1 MLGGFSSK
9 NGPALFSFPS
19 TRSAPSTMKDWKY
32 SLIEAKR
39 MYLQKQYKQCAAYSM
54 KLLSTAKG
62 PIDPV
67 CKTFLTFYAAISYE
81 FLGRAAH
88 LYSANKVALLR
99 QALESFVECDAAL
112 PPLVNLPRL
121 AKLEVHDMS
130 WSSTPISV
138 DECLALFEPPKEVRS
153 DRDSI
158 MDNITRMIDVTI
170 SRLDDPFVDGFDEL
184 DEFVLSCSPSRIPR
198 PIQDRSKEDLLA
210 PSPLRIR
217 KFSDEKPLKEKIAEK
232 KVSEKKVANNSSP
245 KKSPKKSTQNTVRLS
260 MSGDE
265 NNSSGRFRPPR
276 LPLKVIPSSRL
287 NANMSGLPSPKSE
300 LSSPV
305 SPSLLFSP
313 IVTGFPT
320 PDSTPPKVTT
330 IPIENLSPTRAAQ
343 IFRSN
348 RGIAFLHELVTSSI
362 YSIRQQIQQ
371 VKQFQEVRRA
381 RNFQRASSWTFDAI
395 LAEKKDSD
403 SDANQG
409 YEPIM
414 DEFGHIMFKETMDE
428 RIIRLRAEG
437 WEMVGLRSPRST
449 WKGARYY
456 QEFCAMVMNER
467 DLDS

>member
-39 MYLQKQYKQCAAYSM
+39 MYLQKQYKQCAAYCM
-54 KLLSTAKG
+54 KLLSTAK
-62 PIDPV
+62 IDPV

-99 QALESFVECDAAL
+99 QALENFVKCDAAL

-121 AKLEVHDMS
+121 AKVEEHDIS
-130 WSSTPISV
+130 WPSTPISV

-170 SRLDDPFVDGFDEL
+170 SRLDDPFVDGFGEL

-198 PIQDRSKEDLLA
+198 PIQDRSKEDLLT

-217 KFSDEKPLKEKIAEK
+217 KFSDEKPPKKKVAEK
-232 KVSEKKVANNSSP
+232 KVAK
-245 KKSPKKSTQNTVRLS
+245 KKSPKKSLKKSPEKTVSLS
-260 MSGDE
+260 VSGDE

-287 NANMSGLPSPKSE
+287 NANMSGLLSPKSE

-305 SPSLLFSP
+305 SPSFLFSP
-313 IVTGFPT
+313 VVTGFPT

-343 IFRSN
+343 IVRSN
-348 RGIAFLHELVTSSI
+348 RGIAFLHELVTSSV
-362 YSIRQQIQQ
+362 YSIRQQIRQ
-371 VKQFQEVRRA
+371 VKEIQEVRRA
-381 RNFQRASSWTFDAI
+381 GVFQRASSFWTFDAI
-395 LAEKKDSD
+395 LAEKKDTD
-403 SDANQG
+403 TDTNQG

-437 WEMVGLRSPRST
+437 WETVGLRSPRST

-456 QEFCAMVMNER
+456 QEFCAMVLNER